1 MVKGV
6 FLLSVLTAALLLLGC
21 GAGSGHTEAAPAPE
35 PPASPASIDGAY
47 LDNLLASLVASE
59 ANAITGIQLAVVVD
73 QVVVYSASAGLARI
87 ESAQAMTTQHQIRV
101 ASLSKLITALAV
113 AVAVERGLMRWN
125 QPVEDFL
132 DFNLRHPN
140 WPDYAPTLAYFIG
153 HASGLSGSGG

>member
-21 GAGSGHTEAAPAPE
+21 GGGSGHTEAAPAPE

-132 DFNLRHPN
+132 DFN
-140 WPDYAPTLAYFIG
+140 
-153 HASGLSGSGG
+153 

>member
-21 GAGSGHTEAAPAPE
+21 GGGSGHTEAAPAPE

-59 ANAITGIQLAVVVD
+59 ANAITGIQLAVVVVVD

-132 DFNLRHPN
+132 DFN
-140 WPDYAPTLAYFIG
+140 
-153 HASGLSGSGG
+153 